1 LGKNYQLTLRRKK
14 ARDNLNI
21 EEMQQNINNSLKAI
35 FLFFLSLA
43 HISMTGTEIKSFQF
57 FIEKPQWQ
65 ILCVYGR
72 EEIPLE

>member
-1 LGKNYQLTLRRKK
+1 
-14 ARDNLNI
+14 
-21 EEMQQNINNSLKAI
+21 MQQNINNSLKAI